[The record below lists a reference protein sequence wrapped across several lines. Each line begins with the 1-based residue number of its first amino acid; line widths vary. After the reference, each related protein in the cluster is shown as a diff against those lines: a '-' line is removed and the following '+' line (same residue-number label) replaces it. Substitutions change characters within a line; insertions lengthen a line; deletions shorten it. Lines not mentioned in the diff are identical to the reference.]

1 MAQKDGDFLA
11 GEELDDLYFLLDGGF
26 LDDDADFNV
35 EIDAVV
41 SEVAVYPSDSTYRC
55 DKCDKVCKS
64 KRGLSRHTNT
74 KHAAEP
80 TSLNEPTDMNWMSEK
95 DAVSLKKFPVSKLI
109 SILRNCVSIVAAD
122 MCLPEA
128 TRKVFQNV
136 TISLQ
141 EANILWEKLR
151 QITDEF
157 NGNAEKFY
165 AAFYGLLVENVFP
178 LKFDITSTNILMS
191 EVANH
196 ILIYLSDIN
205 IDTTA
210 GSLEVMSSITEK
222 ETKCLQYISGYIV
235 HKLHNKF
242 RFSKSSSNDYNR
254 QCVAILQACK
264 VDSDN
269 TQTLVNARDRGG
281 LWRVNKN
288 MQALF
293 LKSECIFRS
302 KTAKFS
308 VKVICSDIVKNM
320 LENCTITSN
329 FKTVC
334 YDIDPKVD
342 SEISMN
348 LLEQILT
355 LFVRIRTFSFAKDV
369 REKHKAAKKSSKK
382 RSLRTEIK
390 QGSCSTDGGH

>member
-1 MAQKDGDFLA
+1 MAQKEGDFLA

-41 SEVAVYPSDSTYRC
+41 SEVAADPSDSTYKCDQC
-55 DKCDKVCKS
+55 DKICKS

-74 KHAAEP
+74 KHTVDP
-80 TSLNEPTDMNWMSEK
+80 TASNEPTDMDMTGL
-95 DAVSLKKFPVSKLI
+95 SLSLRKFPVARLI
-109 SILRNCVSIVAAD
+109 SILKNCVSIVAAD

-128 TRKVFQNV
+128 TRKVFLNDF

-151 QITDEF
+151 PVIDEF

-165 AAFYGLLVENVFP
+165 ATFYGLLVENILP
-178 LKFDITSTNILMS
+178 IKFDITNTNILMS

-205 IDTTA
+205 MNTNN
-210 GSLEVMSSITEK
+210 GPPEVISSITEK
-222 ETKCLQYISGYIV
+222 EINCLQYISGYIV

-242 RFSKSSSNDYNR
+242 RFSKSCSNGYNR
-254 QCVAILQACK
+254 QCVAILKACK
-264 VDSDN
+264 IESDN

-302 KTAKFS
+302 KTAQFS
-308 VKVICSDIVKNM
+308 VKIICADIVKSM
-320 LENCTITSN
+320 FENCVITSN
-329 FKTVC
+329 FKTIC
-334 YDIDPKVD
+334 YDVDPKVD
-342 SEISMN
+342 TEISMN